1 MSDTQQQSA
10 GGASKSK
17 SFFYLSSIVGV
28 VLSAALIAVGGPSG
42 TAPQAESE
50 LAQAL
55 RIQKVGSVEIRAVE
69 TDRPLASGEEVYK
82 AQCAACHATGVSGAP
97 IFANAGAWGERLPSG
112 LQALA
117 ASSINGKG
125 AMSPQGGGKFTD
137 YEITLAVVYMANA
150 AGGSFQEPEPPAAKE
165 D

>member
-42 TAPQAESE
+42 TAPQAGNE
-50 LAQAL
+50 LAQAQ
-55 RIQKVGSVEIRAVE
+55 RIQKVGSVEIQAVE

-97 IFANAGAWGERLPSG
+97 VFGDAGAWAARLPSG
-112 LQALA
+112 LEALA
-117 ASSINGKG
+117 TSSIKGKG

-150 AGGSFQEPEPPAAKE
+150 AGGNFKEPPAPVKE